1 MKKLVTLWK
10 RPSSDDKRFTY
21 YLLYNENGKRRQKS
35 LGHVDRRKAERQRA
49 QFERELR
56 MGVTEPMSMRLRP
69 FMKDSL
75 AKTGD
80 QIRESTRKSY
90 ESSMEDFIKVVG
102 NIDYQK
108 VTLEHGERY
117 RQNRL
122 DKGNS
127 PATVTKKLR
136 ELKGLFNL
144 AVKRKQLD
152 ENPLQD
158 IAMPKSP
165 KKKIHIYAED
175 QCRRMLKA
183 APKEKHQ
190 GYMGMAYQRY

>member
-10 RPSSDDKRFTY
+10 RPSYDGKSFTY

-56 MGVTEPMSMRLRP
+56 MGVTEPMSMRLRE

-75 AKTGD
+75 VKTGD
-80 QIRESTRKSY
+80 QIRESARKSY
-90 ESSMEDFIKVVG
+90 ESSMKDFIKVVG

-127 PATVTKKLR
+127 PAKVTKKLR

>member
-1 MKKLVTLWK
+1 
-10 RPSSDDKRFTY
+10 
-21 YLLYNENGKRRQKS
+21 
-35 LGHVDRRKAERQRA
+35 
-49 QFERELR
+49 
-56 MGVTEPMSMRLRP
+56 MGVVEPMSMGLRP

-75 AKTGD
+75 AKTGE

-108 VTLEHGERY
+108 ITLEHGELY

-136 ELKGLFNL
+136 ELKRLFNL
-144 AVKRKQLD
+144 AVNRKQLD
-152 ENPLQD
+152 ENP
-158 IAMPKSP
+158 
-165 KKKIHIYAED
+165 
-175 QCRRMLKA
+175 CVVC
-183 APKEKHQ
+183 
-190 GYMGMAYQRY
+190 QRHERA